1 MDFLRSKVS
10 LDAFWLS
17 VGEFLAQSNLRFLFN
32 KNPDACNSP
41 ASFFIA
47 LASF

>member
-17 VGEFLAQSNLRFLFN
+17 VGESVAQSKLRFLLN

-41 ASFFIA
+41 ESFFIA
-47 LASF
+47 LALF